1 MPVPVIDCRTL
12 SVSLTLNNFSHQM
25 KSNYITTT
33 HVGWFPACLCVQ
45 QDECVYWSV
54 ISFSLFRCYIQTVDT
69 YWKTTGNLY
78 L

>member
-33 HVGWFPACLCVQ
+33 RVGWFPVCMCVQ
-45 QDECVYWSV
+45 HDEYLYWSV
-54 ISFSLFRCYIQTVDT
+54 ILFSLFTYFIQT
-69 YWKTTGNLY
+69 LY
-78 L
+78 MEDGF